1 MNSFSNSSLNS
12 INNFDINKYN
22 LKFNRNNKNKIVNN
36 RFNSF
41 DSNNNYSNENTEN
54 FNLYFNS
61 FNNRDEDI
69 YESEKEEELKEKI
82 IKLRKTLKIEEEK
95 VNNLENIIEE
105 LKESQ
110 RENEEKNITLSKE
123 FNERENKIKLKY
135 QKSEIEILEE
145 ANKKGNFYEN
155 NIKNLSKK
163 IKDIEFENMKINQKI
178 NGLKNL
184 KDNLENKFHSIEID
198 LNNELLQKSKEV
210 QEFQGKFELEKQLI
224 INKKEVY
231 DQKIK
236 ELRIKLLQLK
246 EYNSQRIQEILIN
259 NENSKDEIKD
269 NYFYSNINLNK
280 QNLLLNKFDT
290 NNIRFNQTFN
300 NFYYNLKNRRNKL
313 FNEYIKSNDNYLKNL
328 RSKKKILFEQ
338 SLKLTNILSAKNLE
352 NEEYNKEIN
361 ILKGKIRNKKRI
373 KNNKK
378 KIDNY
383 LYNKETKIN
392 EEDNINKIGKMKMII
407 NDYKMKY
414 ARIKVN
420 LDNKSIEHKL
430 NIYNIVISYEK
441 KIKKLIQKINCLK
454 KMKSNLYKI
463 EDDIKDNYL
472 FDN

>member
-246 EYNSQRIQEILIN
+246 EYNSQKIQEILIN

>member
-1 MNSFSNSSLNS
+1 M
-12 INNFDINKYN
+12 
-22 LKFNRNNKNKIVNN
+22 
-36 RFNSF
+36 
-41 DSNNNYSNENTEN
+41 
-54 FNLYFNS
+54 
-61 FNNRDEDI
+61 
-69 YESEKEEELKEKI
+69 
-82 IKLRKTLKIEEEK
+82 
-95 VNNLENIIEE
+95 
-105 LKESQ
+105 
-110 RENEEKNITLSKE
+110 
-123 FNERENKIKLKY
+123 
-135 QKSEIEILEE
+135 
-145 ANKKGNFYEN
+145 
-155 NIKNLSKK
+155 
-163 IKDIEFENMKINQKI
+163 
-178 NGLKNL
+178 
-184 KDNLENKFHSIEID
+184 
-198 LNNELLQKSKEV
+198 
-210 QEFQGKFELEKQLI
+210 I

-231 DQKIK
+231 DKKIK

-246 EYNSQRIQEILIN
+246 EYNSQKIKEILIN

-441 KIKKLIQKINCLK
+441 KIKKLIQKINSLK